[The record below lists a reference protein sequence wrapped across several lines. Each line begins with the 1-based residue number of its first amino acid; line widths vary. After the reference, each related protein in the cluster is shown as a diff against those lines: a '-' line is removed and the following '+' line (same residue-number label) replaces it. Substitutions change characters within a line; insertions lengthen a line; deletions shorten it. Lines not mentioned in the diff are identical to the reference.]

1 MRQTE
6 TSLHPLKIISLLS
19 WISLLA
25 FQLSLFLPESG
36 VSYYWAGLMV
46 FALLLPGRGLFATQ
60 RYTYKWVGFMTM
72 AYFCIGISELVSNPA
87 LRVYGFGTTIS
98 SMLLF
103 LASIYFARYLGV
115 QARNS

>member
-1 MRQTE
+1 M
-6 TSLHPLKIISLLS
+6 HPLKIISLLA

-25 FQLSLFLPESG
+25 FQLSLFLPSAG
-36 VSYYWAGLMV
+36 FSYYWAALLV
-46 FALLLPGRGLFATQ
+46 VALLLPARGMFATR

-72 AYFCIGISELVSNPA
+72 IYFSFGITELVSNPA

-98 SMLLF
+98 SMSLF